1 MLKTGRLNG
10 VTSMIKRLRHL
21 IFDHAVLKL
30 ASLIIAVLMWYGV
43 AHDPVSEVSLRV
55 PIEFSRPPKNLDY
68 TSDLLPQAQIR
79 LRGPA
84 RVLRELAQ
92 ESVHAVIDLQGAN
105 PGEHTYD
112 LTTDQIQVPHDVE
125 VMQVSPSRL
134 RLVFDNRETRQIAVK
149 PRVVGTLPAGYI
161 IASVTADPAVLT
173 ITGPARHVNA
183 VENAVTD
190 TVDATGVAGQASFE
204 TMAYLPDPLV
214 HLSGSGPI
222 RVTVRTQKTSSKVGV
237 P

>member
-1 MLKTGRLNG
+1 VIAR
-10 VTSMIKRLRHL
+10 IRHL
-21 IFDHAVLKL
+21 LFDHAILKL

-43 AHDPVSEVSLRV
+43 AHDPVSEVSLRIPV
-55 PIEFSRPPKNLDY
+55 EFARPPKNLDY
-68 TSDLLPQAQIR
+68 TSDVAPQAQIR

-84 RVLRELAQ
+84 RVLRELPQ
-92 ESVHAVIDLQGAN
+92 ESVRAVIDLQGAL
-105 PGEHTYD
+105 PGERTYD
-112 LTTDQIQVPHDVE
+112 LTTDQIQVPHEVE
-125 VMQVSPSRL
+125 VMQVTPSRL
-134 RLVFDNRETRQIAVK
+134 RMIFDNRATRQVAVK
-149 PRVVGTLPAGYI
+149 PRVVGTLPPGYRI
-161 IASVTADPAVLT
+161 ESVTADPPMLT

-190 TVDATGVAGQASFE
+190 AVDASGVAGQASFE

-222 RVTVRTQKTSSKVGV
+222 RVIVRTQKSSSKAGV

>member
-1 MLKTGRLNG
+1 
-10 VTSMIKRLRHL
+10 VIERLRRLLFEHVL
-21 IFDHAVLKL
+21 LKITAVV
-30 ASLIIAVLMWYGV
+30 IAILMWYGV
-43 AHDPVSEVSLRV
+43 ARDPVSEVSLVV
-55 PIEFSRPPKNLDY
+55 PVEFSHPPKDLDY
-68 TSDLLPQAQIR
+68 SSDVIPQAQIR

-92 ESVHAVIDLQGAN
+92 ARVHAAIDLQGAV

-112 LTTDQIQVPHDVE
+112 LTTDHIQVPHEVE
-125 VMQVSPSRL
+125 VMQVTPSRL
-134 RLVFDNRETRQIAVK
+134 RMVFDTRATRQVPVR
-149 PRVVGTLPAGYI
+149 PRVVGTLPPGYRI
-161 IASVTADPAVLT
+161 ESVSADPALLT

-183 VENAVTD
+183 VESAVTD

-214 HLSGSGPI
+214 HISGSGPI
-222 RVTVRTQKTSSKVGV
+222 HVIVRTQKTSSKAGV

>member
-1 MLKTGRLNG
+1 
-10 VTSMIKRLRHL
+10 MIARIRHL
-21 IFDHAVLKL
+21 LFDHAILKL

-55 PIEFSRPPKNLDY
+55 PIEFARPPKNLDY
-68 TSDLLPQAQIR
+68 TSDVAPQAQIR

-84 RVLRELAQ
+84 RVLRELPQ
-92 ESVHAVIDLQGAN
+92 DSVRAVIDLQGAL
-105 PGEHTYD
+105 PGERTYD
-112 LTTDQIQVPHDVE
+112 LTTDQIQVPHEVE
-125 VMQVSPSRL
+125 VMQVTPSRL
-134 RLVFDNRETRQIAVK
+134 RMIFDNRATRQVAVK
-149 PRVVGTLPAGYI
+149 PRVVGTLPPGYRI
-161 IASVTADPAVLT
+161 ESVTADPPMLT
-173 ITGPARHVNA
+173 ITGPARHVDA

-190 TVDATGVAGQASFE
+190 AVDASGVAGQASFE

-222 RVTVRTQKTSSKVGV
+222 RVIVRTQKSSSKAGV

>member
-1 MLKTGRLNG
+1 VIAR
-10 VTSMIKRLRHL
+10 IRHL
-21 IFDHAVLKL
+21 LFDHAILKL

-55 PIEFSRPPKNLDY
+55 PIEFARPPKNLDY
-68 TSDLLPQAQIR
+68 TSDVAPQAQIR

-84 RVLRELAQ
+84 RVLRELPQ
-92 ESVHAVIDLQGAN
+92 DSVRAVIDLQGAL
-105 PGEHTYD
+105 PGERTYD
-112 LTTDQIQVPHDVE
+112 LTTDQIQVPHEVE
-125 VMQVSPSRL
+125 VMQVTPSRL
-134 RLVFDNRETRQIAVK
+134 RMIFDNRATRQVAVK
-149 PRVVGTLPAGYI
+149 PRVVGTLPPGYRI
-161 IASVTADPAVLT
+161 ESVTADPPMLT
-173 ITGPARHVNA
+173 ITGPARHVDA

-190 TVDATGVAGQASFE
+190 AVDASGVAGQASFE

-222 RVTVRTQKTSSKVGV
+222 RVIVRTQKSSSKAGV

>member
-1 MLKTGRLNG
+1 
-10 VTSMIKRLRHL
+10 MIERLRRLLFEHVL
-21 IFDHAVLKL
+21 LKITAVV
-30 ASLIIAVLMWYGV
+30 IAILMWYGV
-43 AHDPVSEVSLRV
+43 ARDPVSEVSLVV
-55 PIEFSRPPKNLDY
+55 PVEFSHPPKDLDY
-68 TSDLLPQAQIR
+68 SSDVIPQAQIR

-92 ESVHAVIDLQGAN
+92 ARVHAAIDLQGAV

-112 LTTDQIQVPHDVE
+112 LTTDHIQVPHEVE
-125 VMQVSPSRL
+125 VMQVTPSRL
-134 RLVFDNRETRQIAVK
+134 RMVFDTRATRQVPVR
-149 PRVVGTLPAGYI
+149 PRVVGTLPPGYRI
-161 IASVTADPAVLT
+161 ESVSADPALLT

-183 VENAVTD
+183 VESAVTD

-214 HLSGSGPI
+214 HISGSGPI
-222 RVTVRTQKTSSKVGV
+222 HVIVRTQKTSSKAGV